1 MSRKIKVIISV
12 LVAVVVLTVG
22 SAATVM
28 AEGEATPPPEAG
40 AECLLARVAQI
51 LGIPQEDLTD
61 AFEQA
66 RQEIREEDCFT
77 PCEQVQQRVREEASI
92 RSREQTQQKIRRVAL
107 IRSREQAQQKIR
119 NESGMRSYEQVQEEV
134 GEEALI
140 RVLDRAV
147 EKGYID
153 EEEAE
158 EIRQWC
164 EQRPEVMERLLLR
177 ASSFMPLGGEQVQQQ
192 QAHAYG
198 WRASAKHRLQ

>member
-1 MSRKIKVIISV
+1 MSRRIKVIISV

-28 AEGEATPPPEAG
+28 ADGEAIPPPEAG
-40 AECLLARVAQI
+40 AGCLRARAAQI
-51 LGIPQEDLTD
+51 LGIPQEDLTN

-66 RQEIREEDCFT
+66 REEIREEC
-77 PCEQVQQRVREEASI
+77 CIGA
-92 RSREQTQQKIRRVAL
+92 
-107 IRSREQAQQKIR
+107 
-119 NESGMRSYEQVQEEV
+119 GEQVQERV

-147 EKGYID
+147 GKGYID

-158 EIRQWC
+158 EIRQWW

-177 ASSFMPLGGEQVQQQ
+177 ATSFMPLGGEQVQQQ
-192 QAHAYG
+192 NAYG
-198 WRASAKHRLQ
+198 WRASAKYGLK

>member
-12 LVAVVVLTVG
+12 LVAVVVLMVG

-28 AEGEATPPPEAG
+28 ADGEATPPPEAG
-40 AECLLARVAQI
+40 AGCLRARVAQI
-51 LGIPQEDLTD
+51 LGIPQEDLTN

-66 RQEIREEDCFT
+66 REEIREEC
-77 PCEQVQQRVREEASI
+77 CIGSGEQVQQRIREECCIGACEQARQKIREESGI
-92 RSREQTQQKIRRVAL
+92 RSREQ
-107 IRSREQAQQKIR
+107 
-119 NESGMRSYEQVQEEV
+119 VQEQV

-147 EKGYID
+147 GKGYIG

-158 EIRQWC
+158 EIKQWW

-192 QAHAYG
+192 NAYG
-198 WRASAKHRLQ
+198 WRASAKYGLQ

>member
-92 RSREQTQQKIRRVAL
+92 RSREQ
-107 IRSREQAQQKIR
+107 AQQKIR
-119 NESGMRSYEQVQEEV
+119 DESGMRSYEQVQEQV

-147 EKGYID
+147 GKGYID

-158 EIRQWC
+158 EIRQWW

>member
-28 AEGEATPPPEAG
+28 ADGEATPPPEAG
-40 AECLLARVAQI
+40 AECLRARVAQI
-51 LGIPQEDLTD
+51 LGIPQEDLTN

-66 RQEIREEDCFT
+66 REEIREEYCIGAG
-77 PCEQVQQRVREEASI
+77 EQVQQRIREESGI
-92 RSREQTQQKIRRVAL
+92 RSREQ
-107 IRSREQAQQKIR
+107 
-119 NESGMRSYEQVQEEV
+119 VQEQV

-147 EKGYID
+147 GKGYIG

-158 EIRQWC
+158 EIKQWW

-192 QAHAYG
+192 NAYG
-198 WRASAKHRLQ
+198 WRASAKYGLK

>member
-1 MSRKIKVIISV
+1 MSKKIKVIISV

-22 SAATVM
+22 GAATVM
-28 AEGEATPPPEAG
+28 ADGEATPPPEAG
-40 AECLLARVAQI
+40 AGCLLARVAQI
-51 LGIPQEDLTD
+51 LGIPQEDLTS

-66 RQEIREEDCFT
+66 REEIREEC
-77 PCEQVQQRVREEASI
+77 CIGAGEQVQQRIREESGI
-92 RSREQTQQKIRRVAL
+92 RSREQ
-107 IRSREQAQQKIR
+107 
-119 NESGMRSYEQVQEEV
+119 VQEQV

-147 EKGYID
+147 GKGYIG

-158 EIRQWC
+158 EIKQWW

-192 QAHAYG
+192 NAYG
-198 WRASAKHRLQ
+198 WRASAKYGLK